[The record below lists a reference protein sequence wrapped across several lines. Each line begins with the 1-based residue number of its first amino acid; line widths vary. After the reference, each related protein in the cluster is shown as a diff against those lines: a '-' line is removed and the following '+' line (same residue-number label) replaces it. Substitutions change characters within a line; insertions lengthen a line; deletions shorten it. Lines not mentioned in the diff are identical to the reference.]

1 MGTQPAFVCPVK
13 INSSMAR
20 LLDSDLSGYVDQVL
34 EYFGVP
40 GATIAVVGRDG
51 SLVQPW
57 GLANQGT
64 EVPATPDTPFAIG
77 DCSKAF
83 TAVATALLVDDGKLQ
98 WDDPARKYLPEFSH
112 PDSWVADHVTI
123 RDLLAMRTGHGRRGI
138 IDWGRN
144 PNLARLDIFRR
155 LREIPPACG
164 FRERYSGSDVG
175 YSAVAEIVSRI
186 CGVSFDRFLAER
198 LFDPLGLDAA
208 FLKQGSVTGR
218 GDCAV
223 PHADGQDGVQPFEL
237 PESWGA
243 EGASC
248 IYLSAADAARWMSFH
263 LNKGRLGRQ
272 PLVSRQAMDE
282 IHGPQIIA
290 RPDRRRGEQFSD
302 YCMGWMAADLAG
314 RRILY
319 HDGRDMGAVAR
330 LTLDPENKIGVFVAL
345 NLASAAAISAIS
357 YRLLEAFTG
366 DSLTDWA
373 PKFKSWMAE
382 DADRSRLAV
391 LEKFDPEASG
401 TGPAPIDNG
410 AGTYRSPVYGE
421 INLIPDND
429 GLTMR
434 VAEGSLFDATLRH
447 VKGGIFEAHHL
458 HPGMAG
464 TANRVRIV
472 AGSGQ
477 VAFLDHPEMGEFHL
491 T

>member
-1 MGTQPAFVCPVK
+1 MVH
-13 INSSMAR
+13 

-40 GATIAVVGRDG
+40 GATIAVAGRYET
-51 SLVQPW
+51 LVKTW
-57 GLANQGT
+57 GVVNQGA
-64 EVPATPDTPFAIG
+64 EAMVTPDTPFAIG

-83 TAVATALLVDDGKLQ
+83 TAAAAALLVDEGKLQ
-98 WDDPARKYLPEFSH
+98 WDDPVRDYLPEFSH

-123 RDLLAMRTGHGRRGI
+123 RDLLGMRTGLGRRGI
-138 IDWGRN
+138 VDWGRN
-144 PNLARLDIFRR
+144 PDLPRLDIFRR

-164 FRERYSGSDVG
+164 FRERYSCSDVG
-175 YSAVAEIVSRI
+175 YSVVAEIVSRLA
-186 CGVSFDRFLAER
+186 GVSFERFLAQR

-208 FLKQGSVTGR
+208 FSNQGSVTGR
-218 GDCAV
+218 EDCAV
-223 PHADGQDGVQPFEL
+223 PHADRQDGVQPLGL

-248 IYLSAADAARWMSFH
+248 IYLSASDAARWMSFH
-263 LNKGRLGRQ
+263 LNQGRLNRQ

-319 HDGRDMGAVAR
+319 HDGRDLGAVAR
-330 LTLDPENKIGVFVAL
+330 LTLDPEHKIGVFVAL
-345 NLASAAAISAIS
+345 NLASTAALSAIS

-373 PKFKSWMAE
+373 PKFKTWMEE
-382 DADRSRLAV
+382 DADRSRLAL
-391 LEKFDPEASG
+391 LEKFDAEASA
-401 TGPAPIDNG
+401 TTPTPISSC
-410 AGTYRSPVYGE
+410 AGTYRSPVCGE
-421 INLIPDND
+421 INLIPDGD
-429 GLTMR
+429 GMMMR

-464 TANRVRIV
+464 TANRIRIV
-472 AGSGQ
+472 AGSSR
-477 VAFLDHPEMGEFHL
+477 VAFLDHPEMGEFQRA
-491 T
+491 